1 MSLKISIKKKYTD
14 FCLDVDFSTDS
25 KRIGILG
32 ASGSGKSMTLKSVA
46 GLIKPDEGEIVFNNK
61 ILFDSKNKTD
71 LKPDRRRV
79 GYLFQDYALFPTM
92 TVEKNIRTAFT
103 GAKRIERLNKQ
114 SGMNS
119 ENPMFHEN
127 DTEGILKKFGL
138 WEQKDHRPDEL
149 SGGQKQRTALA
160 RMLVTNPEL
169 LLLDEPFSA
178 LDTYLR
184 EGMRLEL
191 KKLLEE
197 YNKTVILVSH
207 DRDEIYQ
214 LCDYLV
220 LLNQGRM
227 IGCGNTEELFMH
239 PVSVAAARLTGC
251 KNISRIKK
259 LGENK
264 ILALDWGGIELV
276 TDLKVDDDIS
286 FAGIRAHDFIPGN
299 CEINEIPVGNA
310 TVSRLPFEWYIT
322 LENGLWWKVPKAMEE
337 QSRENLIPSCVTI
350 PPDKII
356 LLKERKT

>member
-1 MSLKISIKKKYTD
+1 
-14 FCLDVDFSTDS
+14 
-25 KRIGILG
+25 
-32 ASGSGKSMTLKSVA
+32 
-46 GLIKPDEGEIVFNNK
+46 
-61 ILFDSKNKTD
+61 
-71 LKPDRRRV
+71 
-79 GYLFQDYALFPTM
+79 
-92 TVEKNIRTAFT
+92 
-103 GAKRIERLNKQ
+103 
-114 SGMNS
+114 
-119 ENPMFHEN
+119 MFHEN

-191 KKLLEE
+191 KMLLEE
-197 YNKTVILVSH
+197 YNKTIILVSH

-227 IGCGNTEELFMH
+227 IGCGNTEELFKH

-276 TDLKVDDDIS
+276 TNLKVNDTVS
-286 FAGIRAHDFIPGN
+286 FAGIRAHDFIPGKS
-299 CEINEIPVGNA
+299 EINEIPVGNA

-337 QSRENLIPSCVTI
+337 QNPENLIPSHLTI

-356 LLKERKT
+356 LLKE